1 MLSKSCI
8 YALRSIIYIGH
19 HATFKHKF
27 GIKEIAKELDLPV
40 HFLSKILQRLVK
52 HDVVQSLKGPN
63 GGFYLN
69 EKSKETSLLTIIEV
83 IDGLSFFSSCGL
95 GLHEC
100 SETHPCPLHH
110 DFKKYR
116 DGLYFLFEEK
126 KISDLITKIEEGN
139 AFIKNLPSY

>member
-27 GIKEIAKELDLPV
+27 GTKEIAQELDLPV

-52 HDVVQSLKGPN
+52 HDIVQSLKGPH